1 MKKIIVFGGG
11 FAGLNFVRA
20 LRRKDVEILVI
31 DKLNYHQFQPLF
43 YQVASARLEASSISF
58 PLRKHF
64 QRYKNVSYRLANVQ
78 SIDTNE
84 QLVQTD
90 IGDFEYDELV
100 IAAGCR
106 TNFFGNEEIEKNAM
120 PMKSIPEAL
129 ALRNQILSNFEH
141 VVSLPPDQLAPYMN
155 IVVVGGGPTGVEL
168 SGALIE
174 LKKNILPRD
183 FPDTDFSPLKIYL
196 VEAGKNLLA
205 PMSPMS
211 HKMSREY
218 LEKMGVDVLTE
229 TLVQSYDGKKV
240 TFADGREIV
249 TNQLVWAAGVIGN
262 QIDGLPAEAKARGN
276 RLIVDRF
283 HRVVGTKNVYALGD
297 IAFMVTPK
305 YPNAHPQVANVAIN
319 QGKNLG
325 KNLKKDSQKKW
336 SEFEYNDK
344 GSMATIGKRKAVVDL
359 PGFSFHGRIAWFFWM
374 FLHLMLILSVRNKL
388 ITFINWMFSY
398 FTNDTSLRL
407 IIEPTDKHSP
417 PKPLSRRDMG
427 TPRH

>member
-1 MKKIIVFGGG
+1 MKKIIVIGGG
-11 FAGLNFVRA
+11 FAGLNFVRS
-20 LRRKDVEILVI
+20 LRRKDVEVLVI

-64 QRYKNVSYRLANVQ
+64 QRYKNVSYRLADVQ
-78 SIDTNE
+78 GVDISK

-90 IGDFEYDELV
+90 IGDFHYDELV

-106 TNFFGNEEIEKNAM
+106 TNFFGNEEIERNAM

-129 ALRNQILSNFEH
+129 ALRNQVLSNFEH
-141 VVSLPPDQLAPYMN
+141 VVSLPPEQLEPYMN

-183 FPDTDFSPLKIYL
+183 FPDIDFSPLNIHL

-205 PMSPMS
+205 PMSAMS

-218 LEKMGVDVLTE
+218 LEKMGVNVLTE
-229 TLVQSYDGKKV
+229 TLVKSYDGKKV
-240 TFADGREIV
+240 TFADGREIF
-249 TNQLVWAAGVIGN
+249 TNQLIWAAGVVGN
-262 QIDGLPAEAKARGN
+262 QINGLPEEAKARGN
-276 RLIVDRF
+276 RIVVDRY
-283 HRVVGTKNVYALGD
+283 HRVVGVNNIYALGD
-297 IAFMVTPK
+297 ISYMVTPK
-305 YPNAHPQVANVAIN
+305 YPNGHPQVANVAIN

-325 KNLKKDSQKKW
+325 KNLRKGSEDKW
-336 SEFEYNDK
+336 TEFEYHNK
-344 GSMATIGKRKAVVDL
+344 GSMATIGKCKAVVDL

-374 FLHLMLILSVRNKL
+374 FLHLMLILSVKNKL
-388 ITFINWMFSY
+388 ITFINWMYSY
-398 FTNDTSLRL
+398 FTNDSSLRL
-407 IIEPTDKHSP
+407 IIEPTEKHSV
-417 PKPLSRRDMG
+417 PKPRVKKDIQASR
-427 TPRH
+427 H